1 MMRFVLALPVA
12 LGLLA
17 ASLPAGQEKDK
28 EKKPRTKAAPLADG
42 KTHISWF
49 GQSFFLITSAKGTR
63 LAIDPHAIPEYGRF
77 IGLKADVV
85 LFSHLHNDH
94 TQKEIFENYKD
105 KDFKVIPGLTGKG
118 RPDWAR
124 VDLQFKD
131 FHIRSVGTYHDDS
144 EGMKHGKN
152 TVFVIDVDGWKI
164 VHLGDLGH
172 RLTPAQV
179 KKIGP
184 MDVLMIPV
192 GGVYTLNGSEA
203 KEVLA
208 QLKPREYVIPMHY
221 GNIRY
226 DDLLP
231 VDEFLDDNPLP
242 VALSK
247 NYELLVNKDP
257 KTNVQ
262 FVRRQIVSTDNTIT
276 LDRDPGRPHPVIT
289 VLHWW
294 PQVGKKKAKK

>member
-1 MMRFVLALPVA
+1 MMRFVLALSTT

-17 ASLPAGQEKDK
+17 GSFSAAQEKK
-28 EKKPRTKAAPLADG
+28 GKLPKAPPADG
-42 KTHISWF
+42 KAHITWF
-49 GQSFFLITSAKGTR
+49 GQSFFIITSSKGSR

-77 IGLKADVV
+77 LGLRADAV

-94 TQKEIFENYKD
+94 TQQEVLENYKD
-105 KDFKVIPGLTGKG
+105 KDFKVIPGLVGKG
-118 RPDWAR
+118 RPEWNI
-124 VDLQFKD
+124 VDLKFKD
-131 FHIRSVGTYHDDS
+131 FRIRSVGLYHDDV
-144 EGMKHGKN
+144 EGMKNGKN
-152 TVFVIDVDGWKI
+152 TAFLIEVDGWKI

-172 RLTPAQV
+172 RLTPAQL
-179 KKIGP
+179 KKIGVV
-184 MDVLMIPV
+184 DVLMIPV

-231 VDEFLDDNPLP
+231 VDEFIDDNPFP

-247 NYELLVNKDP
+247 DDKLVINKDA
-257 KTNVQ
+257 KMNVQ
-262 FVRRQIVSTDNTIT
+262 FVKRQIISTDNSLT
-276 LDRDPGRPHPVIT
+276 LDRDKARPHPVIT

-294 PQVGKKKAKK
+294 PQVRKPKLKVKK

>member
-1 MMRFVLALPVA
+1 MMRFVLALSVT
-12 LGLLA
+12 LGVFA
-17 ASLPAGQEKDK
+17 ASLPAGQDK
-28 EKKPRTKAAPLADG
+28 KGKPAPLADG
-42 KTHISWF
+42 KTHIRWF
-49 GQSFFLITSAKGTR
+49 GQSFFIITSAKGTR
-63 LAIDPHAIPEYGRF
+63 VAIDPHAIQEYGRF
-77 IGLKADVV
+77 LGLKADAV

-94 TQKEIFENYKD
+94 TQKEVFENHKD
-105 KDFKVIPGLTGKG
+105 KNFKVISGLTTKG

-124 VDLQFKD
+124 IDEKFKE
-131 FHIRSVGTYHDDS
+131 FHIRTVGTYHDDV
-144 EGMKHGKN
+144 EGMKSGKN
-152 TVFVIDVDGWKI
+152 AVFILEVDGWKI

-184 MDVLMIPV
+184 VDVLMIPV

-203 KEVLA
+203 KEVQA

-231 VDEFLDDNPLP
+231 VDEFLEDNPLP

-247 NYELLVNKDP
+247 DGKLLVNKEP
-257 KTNVQ
+257 KMNAP
-262 FVRRQIVSTDNTIT
+262 FVRRQIIGTDNNLT
-276 LDRDPGRPHPVIT
+276 LDRDPGRPRPVVT

-294 PQVGKKKAKK
+294 PQVGKKKVTK